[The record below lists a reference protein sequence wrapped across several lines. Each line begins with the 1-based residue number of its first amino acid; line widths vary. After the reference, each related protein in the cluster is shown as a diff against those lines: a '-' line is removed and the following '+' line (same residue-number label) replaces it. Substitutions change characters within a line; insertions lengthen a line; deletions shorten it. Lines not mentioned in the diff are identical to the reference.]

1 MDLFIQ
7 ISQLL
12 LSLSLLIALHELG
25 HFIPA
30 RLFKTRVE
38 KFYLFFDFL
47 FPFPNILPFS
57 LFKFKKGDT
66 EYGLGWFPFGGYV
79 KIAGMIDESMDKDAM
94 AKEPEPW
101 EFRSKP
107 TWQRLIIM
115 LGGIIVNAFLAFLI
129 YSAVLFTWGKTYLP
143 VDNMTDGIYCD
154 SSLIE
159 LGFRNGDKFIAMDG
173 KPIPELHDYRK
184 ITIDMIS
191 GNVGTY
197 TVDRGGQQVDIPFPE
212 SYGDTMVANG
222 IRQPLMPMVPFKVD
236 SVKPGSGAEQADLKK
251 GDQIIGINGQSI
263 PYYQL
268 LRLELNK
275 YKDESVTISVVRDGV
290 PLEVPVLL
298 DSLGNM
304 GVFAVSPNKL
314 LEFETK
320 EYSFTEAIP
329 AGYNETV
336 EVLQFYIV
344 QFKFLFS
351 AAGVK
356 QLGGFGTISKLF
368 GYEWDWEAFWRT
380 TAFISIILAFMN
392 LLPIPALD
400 GGHVMFLTYELLT
413 GRKPNEKLMEYAQIA
428 GMIFLLVFMLYANG
442 MDIVRGCSSG

>member
-66 EYGLGWFPFGGYV
+66 VYGLGWFPFGGYV

-143 VDNMTDGIYCD
+143 VDGMTHGIYCD
-154 SSLIE
+154 SSLID
-159 LGFRNGDKFIAMDG
+159 LGFQNGDKFLALDG
-173 KPIPELHDYRK
+173 KPVPEMHDYRK

-197 TVDRGGQQVDIPFPE
+197 TVLRNGEKVDIPFPE

-222 IRQPLMPMVPFKVD
+222 IRQPLMPLFPFKVD
-236 SVKPGSGAEQADLKK
+236 SIKPGSGADASELQA
-251 GDQIIGINGQSI
+251 GDHIVGINGQSLE
-263 PYYQL
+263 YFQF
-268 LRLELNK
+268 LRLELTK
-275 YKDESVTISVVRDGV
+275 HKDEEVTLSVIRDGAPV
-290 PLEVPVLL
+290 DVPVKL
-298 DSLGNM
+298 DTMGNI
-304 GVFAVSPNKL
+304 GVFPVGTDEL
-314 LEFETK
+314 FEYKTK
-320 EYSFTEAIP
+320 EYSFLEAIP
-329 AGYNETV
+329 AGFNETV

-344 QFKFLFS
+344 QFKFIFS
-351 AAGVK
+351 KAGVK
-356 QLGGFGTISKLF
+356 QLGGFGTITKLF
-368 GYEWDWEAFWRT
+368 GYEWHWESFWRT

-400 GGHVMFLTYELLT
+400 GGHVMFLSYELLT

-428 GMIFLLVFMLYANG
+428 GMIFLLVFMVYANG
-442 MDIVRGCSSG
+442 MDIVRGCSPQ